1 MAITMRIEFPA
12 TTEQY
17 DEVDRRLD
25 LENNPPDG
33 LIIHTAAEVGEGMLR
48 VVDVWESAEQFHAFN
63 ESRLMPLVSE
73 VMGGPPV
80 DTEPTP
86 PEITELHNVYR
97 P

>member
-1 MAITMRIEFPA
+1 MAITMRMEFPA

-17 DEVDRRLD
+17 DEVERRLD

-33 LIIHTAAEVGEGMLR
+33 LIIHTAAAVGEGMMR
-48 VVDVWESAEQFHAFN
+48 VVDVWESAEHFNAFN
-63 ESRLMPLVSE
+63 EERLMALASE
-73 VMGGPPV
+73 VMGDPPV

-86 PEITELHNVYR
+86 PEITELHNVHR